1 MLHVCT
7 TQGFTRYLPI
17 LRISFFDLML
27 NLLNI
32 AAVDLVNSPIRSTH
46 EVSIPSHSMRRLT
59 HMQEHEESRP
69 TPPDLNNNRTYTP
82 PMSARRGG
90 TGFQKRYSVSAI
102 IKRFNLAIS
111 C

>member
-59 HMQEHEESRP
+59 HMQEHEEIQANSP
-69 TPPDLNNNRTYTP
+69 GSEQQSHLHTANVC
-82 PMSARRGG
+82 SAGRYR
-90 TGFQKRYSVSAI
+90 FSEEVLSKRHH
-102 IKRFNLAIS
+102 
-111 C
+111 